1 MGRSGGQFFFDVLF
15 KDFRSDPVHFH
26 VAQGAAYLIGNIFIV
41 FIGGGLPAWRLDADI
56 HPLVE
61 ESTQGG
67 DVFFRF
73 YFDNAFGGLVFDI
86 LFNPFR
92 FSGGRGA
99 GGNPF
104 LFPFIPFFIVQD
116 DIPDFTFFL

>member
-26 VAQGAAYLIGNIFIV
+26 VALGAAYLIGNIFIV

-61 ESTQGG
+61 ESAQ
-67 DVFFRF
+67 
-73 YFDNAFGGLVFDI
+73 
-86 LFNPFR
+86 
-92 FSGGRGA
+92 